1 MDKWEYIKIISNY
14 SNRYGDKLLELLD
27 INGKTNL
34 QEITFEEAKEF
45 CEKLNKN
52 KNKWAISF
60 EVALLLCKGCELK

>member
-34 QEITFEEAKEF
+34 QEITFKEAKEF

-52 KNKWAISF
+52 KNK
-60 EVALLLCKGCELK
+60 

>member
-27 INGKTNL
+27 INEKTNL

-45 CEKLNKN
+45 YENLITN
-52 KNKWAISF
+52 I
-60 EVALLLCKGCELK
+60 

>member
-14 SNRYGDKLLELLD
+14 SNRYGNKLLELLD
-27 INGKTNL
+27 INRKTNL

-52 KNKWAISF
+52 KNKGAISY
-60 EVALLLCKGCELK
+60 EVALCHVKDVN

>member
-45 CEKLNKN
+45 YENL
-52 KNKWAISF
+52 II
-60 EVALLLCKGCELK
+60 E

>member
-14 SNRYGDKLLELLD
+14 SNKYGDKLLDLLD

-34 QEITFEEAKEF
+34 QEITFEEAKRY

-52 KNKWAISF
+52 KNK
-60 EVALLLCKGCELK
+60 

>member
-1 MDKWEYIKIISNY
+1 MDKWEYIKITSNY
-14 SNRYGDKLLELLD
+14 SNRYEDKLLELLD

-52 KNKWAISF
+52 KNKWAILYGSLF
-60 EVALLLCKGCELK
+60 CFVKDVN

>member
-27 INGKTNL
+27 INGKTNI

-45 CEKLNKN
+45 YEKLTIK
-52 KNKWAISF
+52 
-60 EVALLLCKGCELK
+60 

>member
-45 CEKLNKN
+45 YQKLTIK
-52 KNKWAISF
+52 
-60 EVALLLCKGCELK
+60 

>member
-34 QEITFEEAKEF
+34 QEITFEEVKEF
-45 CEKLNKN
+45 YEKLTIK
-52 KNKWAISF
+52 
-60 EVALLLCKGCELK
+60 

>member
-14 SNRYGDKLLELLD
+14 SNRYGNKLLELLD
-27 INGKTNL
+27 INRKTNL

-52 KNKWAISF
+52 KNKRAVLYGSLF
-60 EVALLLCKGCELK
+60 YYVKE